1 MMKSLLKHDLKKMF
15 KVLVYIYVISIALAG
30 ITRLINIGKDIQAIA
45 IIGGIFAGLTYS
57 AIASILVNTVVHILR
72 VFICGFYRDES
83 YLTHTLPVSKN
94 KLLLSKY
101 LAGLIVILASV
112 LVCILSLGIV
122 LYSESLIQA
131 IKSMLEVTVSG
142 FDMSVGGFLT
152 LIILIIFSQICSM
165 MSMAFCAIVIA
176 NTYNTKKVMKG
187 LIWFFA
193 FYFGAM
199 NLTLIL
205 AAIIFAIT
213 GNISQLFA
221 EVLSQGAFVTI
232 IVLGLILYV
241 IYAVAFYLISNK
253 IFNKGVNVD

>member
-1 MMKSLLKHDLKKMF
+1 MMKSLVKHDLKKMF
-15 KVLVYIYVISIALAG
+15 KVLVYIYVICIALAG
-30 ITRLINIGKDIQAIA
+30 ITRLINIGKNIQAIA

-57 AIASILVNTVVHILR
+57 AIASVLVNTFVHILR

-101 LAGLIVILASV
+101 LASLIVILASV

-131 IKSMLEVTVSG
+131 IKGMLEVAVSG
-142 FDMSVGGFLT
+142 FDMSIGGFLT
-152 LIILIIFSQICSM
+152 LMIFIIFSQICSM
-165 MSMAFCAIVIA
+165 MSMAFCAIIIA
-176 NTYNTKKVMKG
+176 NTYNTKKVVKG

-199 NLTLIL
+199 NLLLII
-205 AAIIFAIT
+205 AVIGFAIT
-213 GNISQLFA
+213 GNLSQLFA
-221 EVLSQGAFVTI
+221 NVLSQGAFI
-232 IVLGLILYV
+232 GIMVLGLVMYI
-241 IYAVAFYLISNK
+241 IYAIIFYLISNK